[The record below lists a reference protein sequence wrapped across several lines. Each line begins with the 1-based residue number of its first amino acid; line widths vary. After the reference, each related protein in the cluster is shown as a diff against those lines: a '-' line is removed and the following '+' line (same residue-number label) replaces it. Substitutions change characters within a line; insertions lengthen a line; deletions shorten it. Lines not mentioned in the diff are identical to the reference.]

1 MNRRGFLRR
10 TVGTAATA
18 IIAPTAAVA
27 LVDRPRQAPD
37 PEPMKLSDIDRI
49 LKEQHAAVMKQLR
62 YSAAKRA
69 GEERR
74 RMESMLYGMTVG

>member
-10 TVGTAATA
+10 TVGAAATA

-27 LVDRPRQAPD
+27 LMDRPRQAPD
-37 PEPMKLSDIDRI
+37 PEPMKLSDIDGI
-49 LKEQHAAVMKQLR
+49 LKEQYAAMQKQLQ
-62 YSAAKRA
+62 YQAASRA
-69 GEERR
+69 AEQRR